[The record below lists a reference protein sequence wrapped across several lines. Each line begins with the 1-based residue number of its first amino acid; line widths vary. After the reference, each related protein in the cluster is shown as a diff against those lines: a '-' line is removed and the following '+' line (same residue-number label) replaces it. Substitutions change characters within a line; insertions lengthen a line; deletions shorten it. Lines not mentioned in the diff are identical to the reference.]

1 MIDDDCDVMEGI
13 MTCWHVTEEGA
24 EPIMDEVGE
33 GLTVIICRDCL
44 NESKESDYPTPDM
57 FLTCKGCL
65 MKRLKLDL
73 KRRKV

>member
-1 MIDDDCDVMEGI
+1 MIDDCEIGEGI
-13 MTCWHVTEEGA
+13 MTCRHVTEEGA
-24 EPIMDEVGE
+24 EPIMDEAG
-33 GLTVIICRDCL
+33 GWTVIICRDCL
-44 NESKESDYPTPDM
+44 NESKESDYPTTSM